1 MMNEWT
7 HVPCGRRYSHS
18 AEVQVRLQFLTCV
31 FSTLGSPDHFSKD
44 CFTPVVWFVRSTS
57 KNQVGHCSML
67 VLFQFSVLHW
77 LFTNKRRGTGNL
89 LIGQFCR
96 LSSCSMNMFNWHWP
110 QQMIFFFSV
119 RRKSWI
125 ILQSQYHWDN
135 CNMIFFYHIVQT
147 WFKKKLLWIL
157 E

>member
-1 MMNEWT
+1 MNEWT
-7 HVPCGRRYSHS
+7 HVPYGRRYSHS

-44 CFTPVVWFVRSTS
+44 CFTPVVRFVRSTS
-57 KNQVGHCSML
+57 REVERCSIL
-67 VLFQFSVLHW
+67 VLFQFSVL
-77 LFTNKRRGTGNL
+77 TNKRRGTGNL

-110 QQMIFFFSV
+110 QQMIFFFLWEGNHRSYYS
-119 RRKSWI
+119 RSTIGI
-125 ILQSQYHWDN
+125 IAIWF
-135 CNMIFFYHIVQT
+135 FFYHIVQT

>member
-7 HVPCGRRYSHS
+7 HVPYGRRYSHS

-57 KNQVGHCSML
+57 KKQVGHCSML

-77 LFTNKRRGTGNL
+77 LFTNKQRGTGNL

-110 QQMIFFFSV
+110 QQMIFFFLWEGNHGSYCS
-119 RRKSWI
+119 RSTIGI
-125 ILQSQYHWDN
+125 IAIW
-135 CNMIFFYHIVQT
+135 FFFNHIVQT

>member
-7 HVPCGRRYSHS
+7 HVPYGRRYSHS

-44 CFTPVVWFVRSTS
+44 CFTLVVRFVRSTS
-57 KNQVGHCSML
+57 REVERCSIL

-96 LSSCSMNMFNWHWP
+96 LSSCSMNMFNWHWS
-110 QQMIFFFSV
+110 QQMIFFFLWEGNHGSYGS
-119 RRKSWI
+119 RSTIGI
-125 ILQSQYHWDN
+125 IAIWF
-135 CNMIFFYHIVQT
+135 FFYHIVQT

>member
-7 HVPCGRRYSHS
+7 HVPYGRRYSHS

-57 KNQVGHCSML
+57 KKQVGHCSML

-89 LIGQFCR
+89 LIGKFCR

-110 QQMIFFFSV
+110 QQMIFFFLWEGNHGSYCS
-119 RRKSWI
+119 RSTIGI
-125 ILQSQYHWDN
+125 IAIW
-135 CNMIFFYHIVQT
+135 FFFNHIVQT

>member
-1 MMNEWT
+1 MNEWT
-7 HVPCGRRYSHS
+7 HVPYGRRYSHS

-44 CFTPVVWFVRSTS
+44 CFTPVVRFVRSTS
-57 KNQVGHCSML
+57 KKQVGHCSIL

-96 LSSCSMNMFNWHWP
+96 LSSCSMNMFNWHWS
-110 QQMIFFFSV
+110 QQMIYFFLWEGNHGSYCS
-119 RRKSWI
+119 RSTIGI
-125 ILQSQYHWDN
+125 IAIWF
-135 CNMIFFYHIVQT
+135 FFYHIVQT

>member
-7 HVPCGRRYSHS
+7 HVPYGRRYSHS

-57 KNQVGHCSML
+57 KKQVGHCSML
-67 VLFQFSVLHW
+67 VLFQFSVLTDFSQTNEEGQVTCW
-77 LFTNKRRGTGNL
+77 LESFADCHPAAWTC
-89 LIGQFCR
+89 LIGTDP
-96 LSSCSMNMFNWHWP
+96 NKW
-110 QQMIFFFSV
+110 FFFFLWEGNHGSYCS
-119 RRKSWI
+119 RSTIGI
-125 ILQSQYHWDN
+125 IAIW
-135 CNMIFFYHIVQT
+135 FFFNHIVQT